1 MFSTHTK
8 TGRNNMVGYTVA
20 KIRKQQ
26 LIISQRELADRLN
39 SLGWDIDKNG
49 IQRIE
54 SGERFVNDMEL
65 IYLTRLFNMTIPELY
80 NDVPS
85 IDTIK
90 FNANENSKG

>member
-54 SGERFVNDMEL
+54 SGEFN
-65 IYLTRLFNMTIPELY
+65 TRH
-80 NDVPS
+80 
-85 IDTIK
+85 
-90 FNANENSKG
+90 G

>member
-1 MFSTHTK
+1 
-8 TGRNNMVGYTVA
+8 MVGYTVA

-65 IYLTRLFNMTIPELY
+65 IYLARLFNMTTPELY

>member
-65 IYLTRLFNMTIPELY
+65 IYLVRHKREQQRLNALRSFNTRH
-80 NDVPS
+80 
-85 IDTIK
+85 
-90 FNANENSKG
+90 G

>member
-1 MFSTHTK
+1 MFSTRTK

-20 KIRKQQ
+20 KIRKQ
-26 LIISQRELADRLN
+26 LLISQRELADRLQV
-39 SLGWDIDKNG
+39 LGWNIDKNG

-65 IYLTRLFNMTIPELY
+65 IYLARLFNMTIPELY

-85 IDTIK
+85 IDTIS
-90 FNANENSKG
+90 FDTNENSKG

>member
-1 MFSTHTK
+1 MFATHTK

-20 KIRKQQ
+20 KTRKK
-26 LIISQRELADRLN
+26 LLLSQRELADRLQTI
-39 SLGWDIDKNG
+39 GWDIDKNG

-65 IYLTRLFNMTIPELY
+65 IYLAHLFNMTIPELY

-85 IDTIK
+85 IDAITFSK
-90 FNANENSKG
+90 NENSKG

>member
-54 SGERFVNDMEL
+54 SGES
-65 IYLTRLFNMTIPELY
+65 YLARLFNMTIPELY

-85 IDTIK
+85 IDTIS
-90 FNANENSKG
+90 FDTNENSKG